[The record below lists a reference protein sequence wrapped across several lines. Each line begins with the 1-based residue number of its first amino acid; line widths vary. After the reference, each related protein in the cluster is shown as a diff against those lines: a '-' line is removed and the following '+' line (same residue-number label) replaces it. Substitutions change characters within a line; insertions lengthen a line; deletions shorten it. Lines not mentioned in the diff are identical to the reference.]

1 MQECGSSVPFFEQ
14 ASPYQLR
21 IIHLRPYNLYCD
33 ESCHLE
39 NDRSP
44 VMVLGVVSCPV
55 NRAGRIAR
63 DLREVKTRHGMGH
76 GKPWNFETKWSKV
89 SASGLAFYR
98 DYLDYF
104 FDSPDLSF
112 RSLIVSNKRKLRHE
126 DFQQSHD
133 EWYYKMFY
141 QALKPLISAENTY
154 SIYLDRKDTLSQY
167 KVEHLR
173 TVLSNQLHD
182 FRQEII
188 TRVQQ
193 VRSDEVEQ
201 VQLVD
206 LLIGAVGYHNRR
218 LRGNAGKE
226 ALVRHVQHRSG
237 LTLGSTTAKNRE
249 KVNLFVWDAQE
260 GRNG

>member
-1 MQECGSSVPFFEQ
+1 M
-14 ASPYQLR
+14 ALR
-21 IIHLRPYNLYCD
+21 
-33 ESCHLE
+33 SK
-39 NDRSP
+39 
-44 VMVLGVVSCPV
+44 V
-55 NRAGRIAR
+55 
-63 DLREVKTRHGMGH
+63 
-76 GKPWNFETKWSKV
+76 SKV

-112 RSLIVSNKRKLRHE
+112 RALIVSNKRKLRHE

-133 EWYYKMFY
+133 DWYYKMFY
-141 QALKPLISAENTY
+141 QALKPLISTENTY
-154 SIYLDRKDTLSQY
+154 CIYLDRKDTLSQY

-173 TVLSNQLHD
+173 NVLSNQLHD

-193 VRSDEVEQ
+193 VRSDEIEQ

-218 LRGNAGKE
+218 QGWRKALPCDSVPNPIRAEKGKAPKAVRAIHAGPKAIKNAT
-226 ALVRHVQHRSG
+226 ALGWPKTVP
-237 LTLGSTTAKNRE
+237 
-249 KVNLFVWDAQE
+249 
-260 GRNG
+260 

>member
-1 MQECGSSVPFFEQ
+1 M
-14 ASPYQLR
+14 
-21 IIHLRPYNLYCD
+21 RPYNLYCD

-63 DLREVKTRHGMGH
+63 DLREIKTRHGMGH
-76 GKPWNFETKWSKV
+76 GKPWLFEAKWSKV

-133 EWYYKMFY
+133 DWYYKMFY
-141 QALKPLISAENTY
+141 QALKPLISTENTY
-154 SIYLDRKDTLSQY
+154 CIYLDRKDTLSQY

-193 VRSDEVEQ
+193 VRSDEIEQ

-218 LRGNAGKE
+218 LRGNEGKE
-226 ALVRHVQHRSG
+226 ALVRHVQRRSG

-260 GRNG
+260 ARNG